1 MRTSFKVLFFIRSY
15 KTHTNGEAAISIRVT
30 VNNQRAE
37 WSTQRECDAASWNAK
52 ACRVKGNTKEVK
64 SINAWLE
71 QLNARAYE
79 AQRELFA
86 AGKEITAIAIRNL
99 IKGIV
104 EEEKVHTLVE
114 VFEYHNDQFRSL
126 VGKEFS
132 YGTYQRFKT
141 VLKSL
146 KSFIKW
152 KYTVDDVPIADIN
165 HQFITEYEFYLKT
178 VQAVQHNTA
187 MANIKKLKKIVRLCV
202 ANDWLAK
209 DPFRSFKITTRETH
223 RAYLSE
229 HELEQLI
236 AKHFSVERLDIVKDM
251 FLFSCFT
258 GLAYSDLVKL
268 TRADLAIGIDRE
280 VWIQTTRTKTDT
292 LSRIPLLPHA
302 LQILEKYEDHPK
314 AVSEEKLFPSLT
326 NQRMNSYL
334 KEIADCLGI
343 NKELTFHCA
352 RHTFATT
359 VTLTNGVPIETVS
372 KMLGHRSLRTTQ
384 QYAKVLDNKV
394 SNDMKVLKDMYAL
407 KENKKVS

>member
-1 MRTSFKVLFFIRSY
+1 MKKTFKVLFFLKARTKSSGMASIY
-15 KTHTNGEAAISIRVT
+15 IRVT
-30 VNNQRAE
+30 VNNERVE
-37 WSTQRECDAASWNAK
+37 WAAQRECDAASWNTK
-52 ACRVKGNTKEVK
+52 ACRVTGNTKEVK
-64 SINAWLE
+64 AINAWLE
-71 QLNARAYE
+71 QLNARVFE

-104 EEEKVHTLVE
+104 EEEKIHTLVE
-114 VFEYHNDQFRSL
+114 VFEYHNDQFKSL
-126 VGKEFS
+126 VGKEYS
-132 YGTYQRFKT
+132 YGTFQRFKT

-152 KYTVDDVPIADIN
+152 KYKVEDIPIADIN
-165 HQFITEYEFYLKT
+165 HQFIPEYEFYLKT

-209 DPFRSFKITTRETH
+209 DPFRPFKITTRETH
-223 RAYLSE
+223 RAYLSQ
-229 HELEQLI
+229 HELELLI
-236 AKHFSVERLDIVKDM
+236 SKDFSVERLDLVKDM

-268 TRADLAIGIDRE
+268 TRTDVAIGIDRE

-314 AVSEEKLFPSLT
+314 AVSEGKLFPSLT

-343 NKELTFHCA
+343 HKELTFHCA

-394 SNDMKVLKDMYAL
+394 SNDMKVLKDVYAL